1 MCLKTENRGKLQAS
15 FFGSTR
21 KKYLTAACYMSHCV
35 FVKSNNLSHITET
48 S

>member
-21 KKYLTAACYMSHCV
+21 KKTLNCSLLHVTLRICKIKQLIAH
-35 FVKSNNLSHITET
+35 H
-48 S
+48 